1 MKKLLTCFILLL
13 FILPAVSQDAK
24 DAKDTKVAEKK
35 SVEADKVSQTIYTES
50 ILEDFETNQYTNSNI
65 KYIKADEQDASLT
78 VRDQYPAE
86 FNNSKKY
93 LGVKVYAKKG
103 DTFTITPVK
112 PIQINKYC
120 KSISVWV
127 YGKKFTGELSL
138 MLQDVNG
145 NSHRVPMGNLSFL
158 GWKKLTVN
166 LESKIR
172 QQDQFLEKENALKL
186 MHIQYRAMNNSI
198 HPEWQV
204 FYIDD
209 ITATVRDKYKDRQSD
224 DW

>member
-1 MKKLLTCFILLL
+1 MKKIFICFILLL
-13 FILPAVSQDAK
+13 FILPAVSQDKKEPAK
-24 DAKDTKVAEKK
+24 EPEKK
-35 SVEADKVSQTIYTES
+35 AGEVEQVTQSIYTE
-50 ILEDFETNQYTNSNI
+50 IALEDFETSQYSNTNI
-65 KYIKADEQDASLT
+65 KFIQAKEQQGSIAI
-78 VRDQYPAE
+78 RDQYPAE

-93 LGVKVYAKKG
+93 LGVKLYAKKG
-103 DTFTITPVK
+103 DTFQIFPAK
-112 PIQINKYC
+112 PIEITKYC

-127 YGKKFTGELSL
+127 YGKKFSGEFSM

-145 NSHRVPMGNLSFL
+145 TTHRVSFGNTAFL

-166 LESKIR
+166 LDPKIK
-172 QQDQFLEKENALKL
+172 QQDAYLEKEKALKIL
-186 MHIQYRAMNNSI
+186 HIQYRASNDSL
-198 HPEWQV
+198 HPEWQY

>member
-1 MKKLLTCFILLL
+1 MKKILILFILLS
-13 FILPAVSQDAK
+13 FILPAISQDAK
-24 DAKDTKVAEKK
+24 EPEKK
-35 SVEADKVSQTIYTES
+35 AVEADQVSQSIYTE
-50 ILEDFETNQYTNSNI
+50 ITLEDFEATQYTNANLKFI
-65 KYIKADEQDASLT
+65 MAKEQQASLA

-93 LGVKVYAKKG
+93 LGVKLYAKKG
-103 DTFTITPVK
+103 DTYQIFPAKPLTIS
-112 PIQINKYC
+112 KYC

-127 YGKKFTGELSL
+127 YGKKFSGEFSM
-138 MLQDVNG
+138 MLQDVDGTTHRITFG
-145 NSHRVPMGNLSFL
+145 NTAFL

-166 LESKIR
+166 LNPKIK
-172 QQDQFLEKENALKL
+172 QQDQYLEKENALKIL
-186 MHIQYRAMNNSI
+186 HIQYRAANDSL
-198 HPEWQV
+198 HPEWQY